1 MVVFQQPKNHVTYC
15 TLIRRILDLIKQ
27 FPTSLEEWHWLG
39 LEEWHWLGFFI
50 VWVGWN
56 KKQV

>member
-1 MVVFQQPKNHVTYC
+1 MVVFQQPKKHVTDC

-27 FPTSLEEWHWLG
+27 FPTSLEK
-39 LEEWHWLGFFI
+39 WHWLGFFI